1 MATSIART
9 GTDLHVAIADW
20 LLHSNVRIRSG
31 RHAGAIAGWLN
42 EHGEPE
48 FAYPEITGYYLSW
61 LAFVASLRQGLDV
74 RPATTAVRSRHGM
87 PRATRGSTARTAVV
101 AGLTSNPCR

>member
-20 LLHSNVRIRSG
+20 LLHSNVRIRAG
-31 RHAGAIAGWLN
+31 RHEGAIAGWLN
-42 EHGEPE
+42 ESGETE

-61 LAFVASLRQGLDV
+61 LAFMANRRRDLELGPL
-74 RPATTAVRSRHGM
+74 A
-87 PRATRGSTARTAVV
+87 TAVV
-101 AGLTSNPCR
+101 NWLSTVTSDERPPATRYYFDGRDD